1 MWYTLCSVCDDLIG
15 GDAPHDPLRLTQT
28 AVRAAVVYVLSL
40 ALVRYGKS
48 RFISQASAIDVL
60 IVLILGSLLSRG
72 ITGKASISA
81 TLVASAVLVLFHF
94 SLTSLACHSHWFGGL
109 IKGNPRVLVEQGVID
124 WPQMRRSHLSQ
135 NDLLEALRLR
145 AGTDDLSQIKV
156 AYKERNGA
164 VSFILH
170 PPSPRVLEIA
180 VRDGVQ
186 TVRIELV
193 CQATA

>member
-1 MWYTLCSVCDDLIG
+1 MWEDLLTIFDNLIG
-15 GDAPHDPLRLTQT
+15 GDAPHDPMRLTQT
-28 AVRAAVVYVLSL
+28 AVRAALMYVLSL

-72 ITGKASISA
+72 ITGSASITA
-81 TLVASAVLVLFHF
+81 TLVASTVLVAFHF
-94 SLTSLACHSHWFGGL
+94 SLTWAACHSHCIGSL
-109 IKGNPRVLVEQGVID
+109 VKGNPRTLIEHGAIN
-124 WPQMRRSHLSQ
+124 WPQMRRSHISE

-145 AGTDDLSQIKV
+145 MGSDDLRHVKV

-170 PPSPRVLEIA
+170 PPTPRVVEIA
-180 VRDGVQ
+180 VEQGVQ
-186 TVRIELV
+186 TVRIELI
-193 CQATA
+193 APPP

>member
-1 MWYTLCSVCDDLIG
+1 MWETFCSVCDDLMG

-72 ITGKASISA
+72 ITGSASISA
-81 TLVASAVLVLFHF
+81 TMAASGVLVLFHF
-94 SLTSLACHSHWFGGL
+94 SLTWLACHSHRLGGL
-109 IKGNPRVLVEQGVID
+109 IKGNQRVLVEQGAIH
-124 WPQMRRSHLSQ
+124 WPQMYRSHISEH
-135 NDLLEALRLR
+135 DLLEALRLR
-145 AGTDDLSQIKV
+145 AGTDDLRKIKV

-164 VSFILH
+164 VSFILY
-170 PPSPRVLEIA
+170 PSSPRVVDVA
-180 VRDGVQ
+180 VHDGVQ
-186 TVRIELV
+186 TVRIELR
-193 CQATA
+193 

>member
-1 MWYTLCSVCDDLIG
+1 MWETLCSVCDDLIG
-15 GDAPHDPLRLTQT
+15 GDAPHDPMRLTQT

-72 ITGKASISA
+72 ITGSASIS
-81 TLVASAVLVLFHF
+81 TTMVASGVLVLFHF
-94 SLTSLACHSHWFGGL
+94 SLTWLACHSHRLGSL
-109 IKGNPRVLVEQGVID
+109 IKGNPRVLVEQGAID
-124 WPQMRRSHLSQ
+124 WPQMGRSHISQ
-135 NDLLEALRLR
+135 NDLIEALRLR

-164 VSFILH
+164 ISFILY
-170 PPSPRVLEIA
+170 PSPPRVVDLA
-180 VRDGVQ
+180 VHHGVQ
-186 TVRIELV
+186 TVRIEL
-193 CQATA
+193 T